1 MGCQPAAK
9 EHAVTGPLSQDP
21 MIRKLVTQ
29 AQAASLSRRGL
40 FKGLGLGAAALGAGS
55 LAACSGSSG
64 PGDGSAGSVR
74 WANWTY
80 YLDYDEETGT
90 YPSLDAFQEAT
101 NIRVEYFEDI
111 DDNKTFI
118 AKIKDQLKLGQD
130 TGYDTFCLTDSS
142 LVRLLEQD
150 QLMEFDRSLLPNVGE
165 QMIPLVQKASF
176 DLDRTWSIPYQA
188 GMTGLVYN
196 TKLYPKGVKQVSD
209 LWAPDLKGKVSL
221 LSEQD
226 DTLGLVMLEQG
237 VDVEGDWGDDEFFT
251 ALEAVE
257 KQLASGQV
265 YTVKGNSYT
274 QDLQTEAVWAGMAWS
289 GDVTMLNDEA
299 GEEIWKFVVPD
310 AGATLFI
317 DSFCMPTSTESADQV
332 HQLVDYYY
340 EPEVAAQVAA
350 YVQYVTPVAG
360 AREAMEQIDPELAA
374 NPLIFPDEEMS
385 SRVFDMRT
393 ISSEEDNRYAQAY
406 QKALGN

>member
-21 MIRKLVTQ
+21 IIRKLVAQ

-118 AKIKDQLKLGQD
+118 AKIKDQLKLGQEA
-130 TGYDTFCLTDSS
+130 GYDTFCLTDSS

-257 KQLASGQV
+257 RQLASDQV

-274 QDLQTEAVWAGMAWS
+274 QDLQTEAVWAGMAWF

-317 DSFCMPTSTESADQV
+317 DSFCMPVSTESADQV

-340 EPEVAAQVAA
+340 EPEIAAQVAA

>member
-1 MGCQPAAK
+1 MGCQPATK

-21 MIRKLVTQ
+21 IIRKLVAQ

>member
-21 MIRKLVTQ
+21 IIRKLVAQ

-317 DSFCMPTSTESADQV
+317 DSFCMPVSTESADQV

>member
-1 MGCQPAAK
+1 M
-9 EHAVTGPLSQDP
+9 TGRPSPDP
-21 MIRKLVTQ
+21 MIRRLV
-29 AQAASLSRRGL
+29 ANARAASLTRRRL
-40 FKGLGLGAAALGAGS
+40 LTGLGLGAAAIGTGS
-55 LAACSGSSG
+55 LAACASSNG
-64 PGDGSAGSVR
+64 PGDGSAGTIR

-80 YLDYDEETGT
+80 YLDYDEETGA

-150 QLMEFDRSLLPNVGE
+150 QLMEFDRSLLPNVDA
-165 QMIPLVQKASF
+165 QMIPLVQNASF
-176 DLDRTWSIPYQA
+176 DPDRTRSIPYQA

-196 TKLYPKGVKQVSD
+196 TKLFPQGVRQVSD
-209 LWAPDLKGKVSL
+209 LWAPELKGKVSL

-257 KQLASGQV
+257 KQIASGQV

-274 QDLQTEAVWAGMAWS
+274 QDLQTESVWAGMAWS
-289 GDVTMLNDEA
+289 GDITMLNDEA

-310 AGATLFI
+310 EGATLFI
-317 DSFCMPTSTESADQV
+317 DSFCMPKSTEASDLV
-332 HQLVDYYY
+332 HQLIDYSY
-340 EPEVAAQVAA
+340 EPEVAAEVAA

-360 AREAMEQIDPELAA
+360 AREAMEQIDPDLAA
-374 NPLIFPDEEMS
+374 NTLVFPDEEMS
-385 SRVFDMRT
+385 ARIYDMRSLT
-393 ISSEEDNRYAQAY
+393 AEEDNRYSQAY
-406 QKALGN
+406 QRVLGN

>member
-21 MIRKLVTQ
+21 IIRKLVAQ

-257 KQLASGQV
+257 RQLASGQV

-317 DSFCMPTSTESADQV
+317 DSFCLPASTESADQV

>member
-21 MIRKLVTQ
+21 IIRKLVAQ

-40 FKGLGLGAAALGAGS
+40 FRGLGLGAAALGAGS

-340 EPEVAAQVAA
+340 KPEVAAQVAA